1 MTTPAD
7 QPRLQPLTR
16 AKLAGQGDE
25 GEAWHRRL
33 PGVLAELEERWGVR
47 TGRPLPGGS
56 ASYVCR
62 ATTHDG
68 EPRVVKVGVP
78 GHDLVA
84 EARVLEAARGRG
96 YALLHGYDAEHD
108 AVLIEALGPA
118 LARAPGPPERVIAL
132 LADTLREAWSLPLES
147 VPAGEDKAVSLR
159 ALVVGLDERLGRPTD
174 RRVLRAA
181 LDHADALAG
190 HDPAA
195 GVVLHGDAHPGNALP
210 VAEPREGAPVG
221 HVFVDPDGF
230 RGDPAYDAG
239 VVLRDWCSHL
249 TGPDARRRLDG
260 WCDLVAE
267 RTGTDRDRVWRW
279 AFLER
284 VSTGLYVTSF
294 GAERVGRPFLDSAAH
309 LLGLRARSG
318 GKSGARSGAQA
329 NVGPTSGS

>member
-1 MTTPAD
+1 VTTPVG

-16 AKLAGQGDE
+16 AKLAGQGEE
-25 GEAWHRRL
+25 GEAWHREL
-33 PGVLAELEERWGVR
+33 PGVLAALEERWQVAM
-47 TGRPLPGGS
+47 GRPLPGGS

-68 EPRVVKVGVP
+68 EPRVIKVGVP

-84 EARVLEAARGRG
+84 EARVLAAARGRG
-96 YALLHGYDAEHD
+96 YALLHGHAPEHD
-108 AVLIEALGPA
+108 AVLVESLGPA
-118 LARAPGPPERVIAL
+118 LAQAPGPPERVITL

-147 VPAGEDKAVSLR
+147 VPPGEDKAVSLR
-159 ALVVGLDERLGRPTD
+159 ALVVDLDERLGRPTD
-174 RRVLRAA
+174 PRVLRTA

-195 GVVLHGDAHPGNALP
+195 AVVLHGDAHPGNALP

-239 VVLRDWCSHL
+239 VVLRDWSSHL
-249 TGPDARRRLDG
+249 TGPDARRRLEG

-309 LLGLRARSG
+309 LLELGARTR
-318 GKSGARSGAQA
+318 ARSGAQA